1 MIEEGKGRGEDVW
14 DTGTNCVSAGVAI
27 TIIGAAVG
35 RGWERVNTGGDRGG
49 GRRGREAGR
58 VGGGERKGDRVGHA
72 DMAAERV
79 LSWPVANRAVI
90 HFAFSRAPFG
100 PSLRVCPHK
109 PLRPNLPSCSLSM
122 VLLHRASSFVFLGS
136 STPTNAAHFYRT
148 RTRSMHIL
156 HTSGV
161 SYGHSL
167 NRTWNTHESK
177 TYLTY

>member
-1 MIEEGKGRGEDVW
+1 M
-14 DTGTNCVSAGVAI
+14 GTNCVSAGVAI
-27 TIIGAAVG
+27 TIIGAAVERG
-35 RGWERVNTGGDRGG
+35 RERVDAGGDRGG
-49 GRRGREAGR
+49 GRRGREAGQ
-58 VGGGERKGDRVGHA
+58 VGGGERKGDRVGNA

-122 VLLHRASSFVFLGS
+122 VLLHRASSFSFLWS

-148 RTRSMHIL
+148 RTRSMHICGPTL
-156 HTSGV
+156 AFATAV
-161 SYGHSL
+161 DDA
-167 NRTWNTHESK
+167 NRPPTIRS
-177 TYLTY
+177 